1 MVTYNGNYRALDDKR
16 NRIVDLSACGLEKP
30 CIVYG
35 RPNAL
40 SELSLA
46 DASSMTELMENS
58 VDISFQPDG
67 SVRNAV
73 NNFQNKAL
81 FVYYKKHSED
91 AAFAVSVPD
100 AEGRVT
106 S

>member
-1 MVTYNGNYRALDDKR
+1 MVTYNENYRALDDKR
-16 NRIVDLSACGLEKP
+16 NRIVDLSACGLEKT

-46 DASSMTELMENS
+46 NASSMTEVMENS

-67 SVRNAV
+67 SVRDAV

-91 AAFAVSVPD
+91 AAFAVSVPG